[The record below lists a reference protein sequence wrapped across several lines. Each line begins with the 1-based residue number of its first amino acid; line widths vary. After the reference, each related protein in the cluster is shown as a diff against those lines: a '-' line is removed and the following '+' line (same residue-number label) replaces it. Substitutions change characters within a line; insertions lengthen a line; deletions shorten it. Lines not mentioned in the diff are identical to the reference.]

1 MLNKYRNEFSIYH
14 QPDFFFS
21 SSKSVQIEL
30 SQHVFFEVCQLL
42 YFYIFKEIMFKW
54 KNGCRILLRDDPKFP
69 KNNLHTWPCMEW
81 FLIIYH
87 FLCHWTSSINMC
99 INNLRRISSHSKV
112 NELHTDSL
120 TLSAALPLSLD
131 HHHMWHSLSK

>member
-14 QPDFFFS
+14 QPDFFSLAQNPFKLS
-21 SSKSVQIEL
+21 FLSTYFLRFANYSIFTYSKKLCL
-30 SQHVFFEVCQLL
+30 SEKTVA
-42 YFYIFKEIMFKW
+42 
-54 KNGCRILLRDDPKFP
+54 ILLRDDPKFP

-87 FLCHWTSSINMC
+87 FLCHWTSSINMW

-120 TLSAALPLSLD
+120 SLSAALPLSLD